1 MNGIW
6 RIPAA
11 LAAVSTVGLAAA
23 IVGDGFW
30 HWICWAG
37 LSIPLGVCT
46 VKLWRQWPSSQ
57 TRATAE

>member
-37 LSIPLGVCT
+37 LSIPLVVCAA
-46 VKLWRQWPSSQ
+46 KLWRQWPPPCP
-57 TRATAE
+57 